1 MNENIQM
8 IDICAVVLIVLGLVL
23 TVGRPTRWLFHG
35 PSAFMARYK
44 QAVSAS
50 KAKADLTEAEE
61 YDNAN
66 VRGNMLGFRLL
77 AVGVL
82 LALVSKVLP

>member
-1 MNENIQM
+1 MSNLIQWFGL
-8 IDICAVVLIVLGLVL
+8 CAKVLFVLGLVL

-50 KAKADLTEAEE
+50 KAKAVLTETEE

-77 AVGVL
+77 AVSVL
-82 LALVSKVLP
+82 LALISKVLP